1 MWWIN
6 KFGNV
11 TGPYSGE
18 QIRKGIRSNQFTKLN
33 KISEDRQSW
42 IRLDQSEFWRPSG
55 SAPEEVDLPRE
66 GDRRKLGAIGRSESF
81 EAAAEEVQKV
91 EEAMPVVS
99 APPSWGWRKFSFCLL
114 YTSPSPR
121 D

>member
-11 TGPYSGE
+11 TGPYSDE

-42 IRLDQSEFWRPSG
+42 IRLDQREFWRPSG
-55 SAPEEVDLPRE
+55 GFA
-66 GDRRKLGAIGRSESF
+66 
-81 EAAAEEVQKV
+81 
-91 EEAMPVVS
+91 
-99 APPSWGWRKFSFCLL
+99 
-114 YTSPSPR
+114 
-121 D
+121 